1 MSHTHSVPMP
11 TTCHCDNSVNKP
23 ITGLPCNEFPIKMV
37 LQRQVP
43 LCVMYVILLQ
53 DMLQGQVTLCD
64 RNALS
69 LAVYNIVLKV
79 NTVVLGI
86 QLMANILIQC
96 QDSEK
101 EKTVEL
107 LRARRDQYKVAAL
120 TCKRAGDIPQAKS
133 FLGVSKVTGTCSIKN
148 VEGNILPD
156 TVCSYDCIAE
166 LVNQGL

>member
-11 TTCHCDNSVNKP
+11 TTCCCDNSVNKP

-43 LCVMYVILLQ
+43 SCVKYVILLQ
-53 DMLQGQVTLCD
+53 GQVALCD

-69 LAVYNIVLKV
+69 LVVYNIVLKV

-107 LRARRDQYKVAAL
+107 LRARRDQFKVAAL

-133 FLGVSKVTGTCSIKN
+133 FLGVSKVTGTCSIKS

-156 TVCSYDCIAE
+156 TVSSYGCVAE